1 MAIKPKPNDN
11 TVTLPP
17 EKDSP
22 LQFRNN
28 PEVQKRLDAY
38 KVANSGDVDYYT
50 RVVKEAPERARDM
63 LLYKDMQRHEADMRL
78 IEKQLPQAKAFYDA
92 QSPEVKSRID
102 QRLDG
107 VQPYYHDKAFVGE
120 VLREMNRKNRQMLS
134 APKTGMAMAP
144 G

>member
-1 MAIKPKPNDN
+1 MAIKPKPTDSAS
-11 TVTLPP
+11 LPP
-17 EKDSP
+17 DQESP

-38 KVANSGDVDYYT
+38 KAANPNDTAYFT
-50 RVVKEAPERARDM
+50 RVVQEAPGRAVDM

-102 QRLDG
+102 QRLEG

-120 VLREMNRKNRQMLS
+120 VLREMNRKNRQVLAS
-134 APKTGMAMAP
+134 PKAGLAMAS